1 MPRLEHP
8 PLQFDETGAPVSGL
22 YGDVYRSRA
31 GAMAESEA
39 VFAQGCRL
47 PERWSG
53 AQRACVLEIGF
64 GVGLNL
70 VAAYRAF
77 HLHAHPAGRLD
88 YVSIEAHPLARSDLL
103 AAHEAFGVAGE
114 PLLREL
120 AARWPLAL
128 PGLHRLTLAGGR
140 LRLTLAFGDAARL
153 LPRLALRADTIFLDG
168 FAPQR
173 NPSAWEE
180 PVLRQVA
187 RLAAPDAR
195 LATYTAAAAVRHGLV
210 QAGFEVERVEGF
222 GGKRERINAR
232 YAPRW
237 KTWLPPPLPPSWD
250 SRQAVV
256 VGAGLAG
263 VTMAARLVQDGWQ
276 VMLLDRQPLHAR
288 EGSGQPLL
296 ADHIHLSP
304 DDNLLA
310 RLSRAA
316 LLLRNP
322 SPTAGLLGLGRLA
335 VADSGE
341 AFDRQQRTLATL
353 GFPTQFACG
362 VTATEASDI
371 AGCSLPTGGIWMP
384 GSMVA
389 QTSLRIPALLAE
401 AGDALTWRGGCDVAS
416 VQRVPGESNWRVADG
431 SGQVLAQAPVV
442 VLCDAST
449 QMALPPL
456 QSLPLRRVRGQTSW
470 IHHPRISG
478 LRTVLGGAAYAV
490 PFGGQALVGS
500 TYDDHDAIE
509 PDAESDR
516 SNARRLAACLGA
528 AHDSLIAASRS
539 GVVGFRW
546 TAPDRL
552 PLVGEMPDE
561 ALAWERREAL
571 LKNER
576 LPLPRLAGLY
586 CVRGLGSRGL
596 LWSTLAAEVIA
607 GALDGA
613 PSALERDLLAA
624 IDPARG
630 LRQAL
635 RRSGRRVT
643 TR

>member
-1 MPRLEHP
+1 
-8 PLQFDETGAPVSGL
+8 
-22 YGDVYRSRA
+22 
-31 GAMAESEA
+31 MAESEA
-39 VFAQGCRL
+39 VFSHGCRL

-53 AQRACVLEIGF
+53 KQRACVLEIGF

-70 VAAYRAF
+70 LAAYRAF

-88 YVSIEAHPLARSDLL
+88 FVSIEAHPLAHSDLL
-103 AAHEAFGVAGE
+103 AAHEACGVANE

-120 AARWPLAL
+120 ATRWPLAL

-140 LRLTLAFGDAARL
+140 IRLTLAFGEAARM

-210 QAGFEVERVEGF
+210 QAGFAVERVEGF

-237 KTWLPPPLPPSWD
+237 KTWLPPPPPPRWE

-263 VTMAARLVQDGWQ
+263 VTIAARLVQEGWQ
-276 VMLLDRQPLHAR
+276 VVLLDRQHLHAS
-288 EGSGQPLL
+288 EGSSQPLL
-296 ADHIHLSP
+296 ADHVHLSP

-316 LLLRNP
+316 LLLRDPNQ
-322 SPTAGLLGLGRLA
+322 TAGLLGLGRIALA
-335 VADSGE
+335 NSAE
-341 AFDRQQRTLATL
+341 AFSRQQHTLATL
-353 GFPTQFACG
+353 DYPTQFACAL
-362 VTATEASDI
+362 TAAEASDV
-371 AGCSLPTGGIWMP
+371 ARCSLPTGGIWIP

-389 QTSLRIPALLAE
+389 QTNLRIAALLQE
-401 AGDALTWRGGCDVAS
+401 ARDALIWRGGCEVAS
-416 VQRVPGESNWRVADG
+416 VQRAPGELNWRVADG
-431 SGQVLAQAPVV
+431 RGQVLAQAPVV
-442 VLCDAST
+442 VLCDASAR
-449 QMALPPL
+449 MALPPL
-456 QSLPLRRVRGQTSW
+456 QSMPLRRVRGQTSW
-470 IHHPRISG
+470 LRYPLMSG
-478 LRTVLGGAAYAV
+478 LRTVVGGAAYAV
-490 PFGGQALVGS
+490 PFDGQALVGS
-500 TYDDHDAIE
+500 TYDDHDAAE
-509 PDAESDR
+509 PDPESDR
-516 SNARRLAACLGA
+516 SNARRLAACLGTA
-528 AHDSLIAASRS
+528 PDSVIAAARP

-546 TAPDRL
+546 TAADRL

-561 ALAWERREAL
+561 ASAWARREEL
-571 LKNER
+571 LKNDR
-576 LPLPRLAGLY
+576 LPLPRFTGLF

-613 PSALERDLLAA
+613 PSVLERDLHEA

-630 LRQAL
+630 LRHAL
-635 RRSGRRVT
+635 RHSGLRVT

>member
-1 MPRLEHP
+1 
-8 PLQFDETGAPVSGL
+8 
-22 YGDVYRSRA
+22 
-31 GAMAESEA
+31 MAEAEA
-39 VFAQGCRL
+39 VFAQGCKL

-53 AQRACVLEIGF
+53 TQRACVLEIGF

-70 VAAYRAF
+70 LAAYRAF

-88 YVSIEAHPLARSDLL
+88 FVSIEAHPLARTDLL
-103 AAHEAFGVAGE
+103 AAHEACGVASE

-140 LRLTLAFGDAARL
+140 IRLTLAFGDAARM

-168 FAPQR
+168 FAPLR
-173 NPSAWEE
+173 NPSAWEG
-180 PVLRQVA
+180 PALRQVA

-210 QAGFEVERVEGF
+210 EAGFDVERVEDF

-237 KTWLPPPLPPSWD
+237 KTRWPPPPPPRWE
-250 SRQAVV
+250 SRRAVV

-276 VMLLDRQPLHAR
+276 VVLLDRQPLRAR

-316 LLLRNP
+316 LHLRNP
-322 SPTAGLLGLGRLA
+322 NHSAGLRRLGRLA
-335 VADSGE
+335 VADSAE
-341 AFDRQQRTLATL
+341 AFDRQKRTLDTL
-353 GFPTQFACG
+353 GFPTQFACA

-389 QTSLRIPALLAE
+389 QTSLRIQALLAD

-416 VQRVPGESNWRVADG
+416 VHRVPGESSWRVADG
-431 SGQVLAQAPVV
+431 SGQVLAQASVV

-456 QSLPLRRVRGQTSW
+456 QSLPLRRVRRQTSW
-470 IHHPRISG
+470 LQHPLISG

-500 TYDDHDAIE
+500 TYDDTDAAE

-528 AHDSLIAASRS
+528 AQDSLYCPGSSAP
-539 GVVGFRW
+539 RW
-546 TAPDRL
+546 RD
-552 PLVGEMPDE
+552 
-561 ALAWERREAL
+561 
-571 LKNER
+571 
-576 LPLPRLAGLY
+576 AG
-586 CVRGLGSRGL
+586 RGIGM
-596 LWSTLAAEVIA
+596 
-607 GALDGA
+607 GA
-613 PSALERDLLAA
+613 
-624 IDPARG
+624 ARG
-630 LRQAL
+630 VAEQ
-635 RRSGRRVT
+635 
-643 TR
+643 